1 MFFLF
6 NQSVEAEPGN
16 DGEQSA
22 KNRLTNRNDTEGVIE
37 SAPSSFKNES
47 FLLQIP
53 QKTHSENIE
62 MNSNLL
68 EKSVR
73 FTIQLFIYTIF

>member
-1 MFFLF
+1 MIILKKK
-6 NQSVEAEPGN
+6 SVTLTSQLKRKPGN
-16 DGEQSA
+16 AGEQPA
-22 KNRLTNRNDTEGVIE
+22 RNKLTNGNDTEGVKE
-37 SAPSSFKNES
+37 NTPSTSKNES

-53 QKTHSENIE
+53 QKTQSENSE

-73 FTIQLFIYTIF
+73 FNGG